1 MHLVYNKPVSLVQ
14 ADAGDNYNSTFF
26 TDLLMQKLISIF
38 FALTA
43 LALSPAAIAHH
54 SFSAEFDAGKPVE
67 LTGTVTHIEW
77 TNPHAWVHL
86 DVTDDKGNIENW
98 SVELLGVNALVH
110 SGMTPRT
117 VKPGDV
123 LTIKGFAARDGS
135 NTANGSLVTRTK
147 TGEKL
152 WGSARENRD

>member
-1 MHLVYNKPVSLVQ
+1 MR
-14 ADAGDNYNSTFF
+14 
-26 TDLLMQKLISIF
+26 KLITIIF
-38 FALTA
+38 GLIT
-43 LALSPAAIAHH
+43 LGLSTVASAHH
-54 SFSAEFDAGKPVE
+54 SFSAEFDAAKPVE
-67 LTGTVTHIEW
+67 LTGTVTTIEW

-86 DVTDDKGNIENW
+86 DVADDKGNVESW
-98 SVELLGVNALVH
+98 AVELLGVNALVH

>member
-1 MHLVYNKPVSLVQ
+1 MH
-14 ADAGDNYNSTFF
+14 
-26 TDLLMQKLISIF
+26 KLITIIVG
-38 FALTA
+38 LTA
-43 LALSPAAIAHH
+43 LALSSAATAHH
-54 SFSAEFDAGKPVE
+54 SFSAEFDAAKP
-67 LTGTVTHIEW
+67 LQITGTVTKIEW

-86 DVTDDKGNIENW
+86 DVKNDQGNVENW
-98 SVELLGVNALVH
+98 AVELLGVNALVH

-135 NTANGSLVTRTK
+135 NTANGSLVTRTS

-152 WGSARENRD
+152 WGSARENRN

>member
-1 MHLVYNKPVSLVQ
+1 MR
-14 ADAGDNYNSTFF
+14 
-26 TDLLMQKLISIF
+26 KLIAII
-38 FALTA
+38 FALSM
-43 LALSPAAIAHH
+43 LGLSPGALAHH
-54 SFSAEFDAGKPVE
+54 SFSAEFDAAKPVL
-67 LTGTVTHIEW
+67 LTGTVTNIEW
-77 TNPHAWVHL
+77 TNPHAWVHM
-86 DVTDDKGNIENW
+86 DVVDEKGNVESW

>member
-1 MHLVYNKPVSLVQ
+1 MCKFFIIIISL
-14 ADAGDNYNSTFF
+14 A
-26 TDLLMQKLISIF
+26 
-38 FALTA
+38 ALG
-43 LALSPAAIAHH
+43 LSSNAIAHH
-54 SFSAEFDAGKPVE
+54 SFSAEFDAAKPVE
-67 LTGTVTHIEW
+67 LTGTVTNIEW

-86 DVTDDKGNIENW
+86 DVADDKGNVESW
-98 SVELLGVNALVH
+98 SVELLGVNALVR
-110 SGMTPRT
+110 SGMSPKT

>member
-1 MHLVYNKPVSLVQ
+1 MRN
-14 ADAGDNYNSTFF
+14 
-26 TDLLMQKLISIF
+26 LISIIIG
-38 FALTA
+38 LTT
-43 LALSPAAIAHH
+43 LVLSLSATAHH
-54 SFSAEFDAGKPVE
+54 SFSAEFDISRPV
-67 LTGTVTHIEW
+67 LITGTVTHIEW

-86 DVTDDKGNIENW
+86 DVVDDKGNVESW

-123 LTIKGFAARDGS
+123 LTIKGFGARDGS
-135 NTANGSLVTRTK
+135 NTANGSLVTRTS

-152 WGSARENRD
+152 WGSNRENRN